1 MLPRSSKEA
10 SNEASNE
17 ATITNR
23 QPWDEAANGWNRHA
37 ALTRT
42 WLKEATAAMLNAA
55 HIAPGARVLD
65 IAAGSGD
72 QTLDIARR
80 IGANGHLLATD
91 ISTSIL
97 ALARENFHA
106 AGLHHVHTRM
116 ADAQALGLAGA
127 NFDAAVCRLGL
138 MFCLDPLAALVQAR
152 MALKPG
158 GRFSALVFS
167 TAEKNPCLSITMD
180 TARKHA
186 GIAKQSTTQ
195 PGTLLS
201 LGEPGLLERLLHA
214 AGFAKINL
222 HPLSA
227 PFRLSSSAQY
237 VDFLRCA
244 ASPIM
249 EMMTLL
255 SNEAELNAWND
266 IEKQLNVFN
275 TDSGWEGPNELL
287 LCAAAAP
294 SDNKM

>member
-1 MLPRSSKEA
+1 VLPSA
-10 SNEASNE
+10 SHE
-17 ATITNR
+17 ATTSHR

-42 WLKEATAAMLNAA
+42 WLKEATAAMLDAA
-55 HIAPGARVLD
+55 CIASGSRVLD

-80 IGANGHLLATD
+80 IGAHGYVLATD
-91 ISTSIL
+91 VSAAIL
-97 ALARENFHA
+97 TLARQNFHA
-106 AGLHHVHTRM
+106 AGLHYVHTRL

-127 NFDAAVCRLGL
+127 DFDAAICRLGL
-138 MFCLDPLAALVQAR
+138 MFCVDPLEALIQAR

-167 TAEKNPCLSITMD
+167 TAEKNPCLGITID
-180 TARKHA
+180 TACKHA
-186 GIAKQSTTQ
+186 GITKKSTMK

-201 LGEPGLLERLLHA
+201 LGEPGLLDQLLRA
-214 AGFAKINL
+214 AGFIDINV

-237 VDFLRCA
+237 VDFLRYS

-249 EMMTLL
+249 EMLALL
-255 SNEAELNAWND
+255 STEAQINAWND

-275 TDSGWEGPNELL
+275 TASGWEGPNELL
-287 LCAAAAP
+287 LCSAVALSAI
-294 SDNKM
+294 KK